1 MCFHT
6 CEFCCRI
13 RTSDTSG
20 NAHSCV
26 SWSVLVKLQWHSS
39 GSGYCPP
46 AVDMGATGAV
56 IVRNPGMMNG
66 SCLIISHDLNKD
78 LEEPQISMK
87 TIALLLLAASAISI
101 LGSTGVAFAQDGASS
116 GDSMKLLG
124 AGLAFGIAAGGAG
137 IGLGQVGAAGL
148 AVISE
153 NPALQSKVFIFV
165 GMVESIAIYGIVMM
179 FIILGQ

>member
-1 MCFHT
+1 MK
-6 CEFCCRI
+6 
-13 RTSDTSG
+13 S
-20 NAHSCV
+20 
-26 SWSVLVKLQWHSS
+26 
-39 GSGYCPP
+39 
-46 AVDMGATGAV
+46 
-56 IVRNPGMMNG
+56 IVM
-66 SCLIISHDLNKD
+66 
-78 LEEPQISMK
+78 
-87 TIALLLLAASAISI
+87 LLLAASAISI
-101 LGSTGVAFAQDGASS
+101 LGSTGVAFAAEDGVSN